1 MVIGVSVAFRTLTE
15 SKKVVNKMYGIM
27 KKTYH
32 DSFFRKLKLSDRYA
46 MENIDRDD
54 LIVIQALPLNDKD
67 IIVEVVEKDKYKR
80 LIAVIESSQ

>member
-1 MVIGVSVAFRTLTE
+1 
-15 SKKVVNKMYGIM
+15 MYGIM